1 VCLLNDHIKLTI
13 IAIKPSRLLSRAL
26 LFGVAVSL
34 MLPLF
39 GCATDVE
46 KRQTSMIEN
55 EAGAQMNRAIW
66 RKMSDA
72 EKHAYARQSL
82 LDIGENPDAFVS
94 KGKTR
99 EMLLLEGLE
108 AVYAK

>member
-1 VCLLNDHIKLTI
+1 VCLLKDHIKLITT
-13 IAIKPSRLLSRAL
+13 AIKPSRLFSRAL
-26 LFGVAVSL
+26 LLGVAVSL

-46 KRQTSMIEN
+46 KRQTSMIES
-55 EAGAQMNRAIW
+55 EDGSQMNRAIW

-82 LDIGENPDAFVS
+82 LDIDENPDAFVS
-94 KGKTR
+94 KGRTR
-99 EMLLLEGLE
+99 EILLLEGLE